1 LLHYGRRS
9 AWCCRCLAILVL
21 NPPSPPPLLFYQR
34 YPTPEKI
41 VNPKQNFNDTT
52 TAKPFRNQPKKKT
65 MSALAKAFEPIL
77 KVAARAYQG
86 ALATELNKMG
96 LRYEDLM
103 SRDEPEVNEAL
114 ELADADVVEGRYRRL
129 KRASDLAF
137 KQKELQDYAPDMILE
152 PFKREI
158 SADVDKILNRDLEFD
173 LLNNHKIG

>member
-1 LLHYGRRS
+1 
-9 AWCCRCLAILVL
+9 
-21 NPPSPPPLLFYQR
+21 
-34 YPTPEKI
+34 
-41 VNPKQNFNDTT
+41 
-52 TAKPFRNQPKKKT
+52 
-65 MSALAKAFEPIL
+65 MSALAKAFDPIL

-137 KQKELQDYAPDMILE
+137 KQKELQDYAPGMILE
-152 PFKREI
+152 PFKKEF
-158 SADVDKILNRDLEFD
+158 SADVEKIMNRDLEFD

>member
-1 LLHYGRRS
+1 MTCLSRASTLVFVTHIRKT
-9 AWCCRCLAILVL
+9 CC
-21 NPPSPPPLLFYQR
+21 SSTHTHTQ
-34 YPTPEKI
+34 K
-41 VNPKQNFNDTT
+41 
-52 TAKPFRNQPKKKT
+52 
-65 MSALAKAFEPIL
+65 MSALVKVFDPIL

-86 ALATELNKMG
+86 ALSTELNKMG

-114 ELADADVVEGRYRRL
+114 ELADPDVVEGRYRRL

-173 LLNNHKIG
+173 LLNNHKKG